1 MTKQPNIKKTT
12 KGQKRKRSI
21 SGTAKTYK
29 DTETS
34 KEPSIKFKSR
44 RPSVFTRVV
53 GRKRTTAERKPYYD
67 EKDKA
72 ALRLMRKLRV
82 DWSSGED
89 SFLLLCKVAGSY
101 LCRNARY
108 QMVPYTAVRDLLHEH
123 FPESQNK
130 TSRACQRRLNYML
143 KNQSTSDNVAL
154 FLEDVKQVVAFT
166 VMSSGVFYFQISHI

>member
-21 SGTAKTYK
+21 SGSAKK

-53 GRKRTTAERKPYYD
+53 GRKRTTSERKPYYD

-72 ALRLMRKLRV
+72 ALM
-82 DWSSGED
+82 
-89 SFLLLCKVAGSY
+89 
-101 LCRNARY
+101 
-108 QMVPYTAVRDLLHEH
+108 
-123 FPESQNK
+123 
-130 TSRACQRRLNYML
+130 
-143 KNQSTSDNVAL
+143 
-154 FLEDVKQVVAFT
+154 
-166 VMSSGVFYFQISHI
+166 